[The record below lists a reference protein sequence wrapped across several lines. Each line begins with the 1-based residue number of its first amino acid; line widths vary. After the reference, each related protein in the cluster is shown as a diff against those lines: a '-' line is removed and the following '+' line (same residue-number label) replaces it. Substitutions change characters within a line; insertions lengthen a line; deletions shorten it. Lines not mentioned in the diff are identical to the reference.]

1 MKYSQWLTLIILV
14 ICLYVS
20 WQIRTILL
28 LAFAAVV
35 FAVVLNRAVSFV
47 QRWVSARKVAVL
59 LVLLGG
65 LIVFGTFGMLIV
77 PPFGRQLKELI
88 ELSPQI
94 VYRLQLWLQNRI
106 IENSDLPDDFQL
118 VESLYNQLNNFDLRL
133 LVNRFFLVFSNT
145 LSLTVNVL
153 LVLVV
158 MLMMLLNPQPY
169 RRLFKV
175 IFPSSMRRTVDQV
188 LDHCEGAIAGWFIGI
203 TFNMV
208 VIAVMSMIGLW
219 LLGVPLV
226 LANGLLAGLLAF
238 IPNIGPVV
246 SVIPPVAIAL
256 LEAPWKAIAVI
267 GLYILIQQI
276 ESNLLTPFVMKQQV
290 DLLPAITLLAQVVFS
305 LFFGFL
311 GLLLALPLAL
321 TLQQWLNE
329 FWVKRY
335 AEAH

>member
-1 MKYSQWLTLIILV
+1 MIYSQWLTLIILA

-47 QRWVSARKVAVL
+47 QRWVPARKAAVL

-94 VYRLQLWLQNRI
+94 VYRLQLWLQDRI
-106 IENSDLPDDFQL
+106 IENSDLPDDFRL
-118 VESLYNQLNNFDLRL
+118 VESLYNQLSNFDLRL

-175 IFPSSMRRTVDQV
+175 IFPSSMRRTVEQV
-188 LDHCEGAIAGWFIGI
+188 LDHCEDAIVGWFIGI

-208 VIAVMSMIGLW
+208 VIAIMSMIGLW

>member
-1 MKYSQWLTLIILV
+1 
-14 ICLYVS
+14 
-20 WQIRTILL
+20 
-28 LAFAAVV
+28 
-35 FAVVLNRAVSFV
+35 
-47 QRWVSARKVAVL
+47 
-59 LVLLGG
+59 
-65 LIVFGTFGMLIV
+65 
-77 PPFGRQLKELI
+77 
-88 ELSPQI
+88 
-94 VYRLQLWLQNRI
+94 
-106 IENSDLPDDFQL
+106 
-118 VESLYNQLNNFDLRL
+118 
-133 LVNRFFLVFSNT
+133 
-145 LSLTVNVL
+145 
-153 LVLVV
+153 
-158 MLMMLLNPQPY
+158 
-169 RRLFKV
+169 
-175 IFPSSMRRTVDQV
+175 MRRTVEQV
-188 LDHCEGAIAGWFIGI
+188 LDHCEDAIVGWFIGI

-208 VIAVMSMIGLW
+208 VIAIMSMIGLW
-219 LLGVPLV
+219 LLGVPLM

-290 DLLPAITLLAQVVFS
+290 NLLPAITLLAQVVFS

>member
-1 MKYSQWLTLIILV
+1 
-14 ICLYVS
+14 
-20 WQIRTILL
+20 
-28 LAFAAVV
+28 
-35 FAVVLNRAVSFV
+35 
-47 QRWVSARKVAVL
+47 
-59 LVLLGG
+59 
-65 LIVFGTFGMLIV
+65 
-77 PPFGRQLKELI
+77 
-88 ELSPQI
+88 
-94 VYRLQLWLQNRI
+94 
-106 IENSDLPDDFQL
+106 
-118 VESLYNQLNNFDLRL
+118 
-133 LVNRFFLVFSNT
+133 
-145 LSLTVNVL
+145 
-153 LVLVV
+153 

-188 LDHCEGAIAGWFIGI
+188 LDHCEDAIAGWFIGI

>member
-47 QRWVSARKVAVL
+47 QRWVPARKVAVL

-88 ELSPQI
+88 ELSPQM

-267 GLYILIQQI
+267 GLYILIQQL

-290 DLLPAITLLAQVVFS
+290 NLLPAITLLAQVVFS

>member
-94 VYRLQLWLQNRI
+94 VYRLQIWLQNRI

-188 LDHCEGAIAGWFIGI
+188 LDHCEDAIAGWFIGI

-256 LEAPWKAIAVI
+256 LEAPWKEIAVI

>member
-188 LDHCEGAIAGWFIGI
+188 LDHCEDAIAGWFIGI

-290 DLLPAITLLAQVVFS
+290 NLLPAITLLAQVVFS